1 MASTT
6 GNITGVYD
14 MSGGTDEYVMGVIQD
29 NDTTKRSPM
38 SGYSTID
45 NSGYIGKAGESYID
59 SGNTLAFPNLKY
71 YDLYANGTSFND
83 YTISHLGDATGE
95 TAGWYKDYVYF
106 VSSDRPW
113 FYRGLNTFNY
123 RQSTGI
129 FAFGA
134 YYGGTSDYYTFR
146 SVLSITK

>member
-1 MASTT
+1 
-6 GNITGVYD
+6 
-14 MSGGTDEYVMGVIQD
+14 MGVMQD
-29 NDTTKRSPM
+29 NTSKRSPM